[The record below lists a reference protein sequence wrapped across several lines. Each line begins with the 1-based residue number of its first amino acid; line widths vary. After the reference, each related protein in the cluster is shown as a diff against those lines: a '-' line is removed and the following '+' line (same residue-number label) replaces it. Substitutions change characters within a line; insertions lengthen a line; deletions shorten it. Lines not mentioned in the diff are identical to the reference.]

1 MDKVIRE
8 LTQAV
13 IKSRNVATLTRALKK
28 VKPSNDKDRTFA
40 ETGKPNVAKLPR
52 TSNNLSERTS
62 NNLLERT
69 SNNRL
74 RNSFRT
80 LRSLSRGSKGVDLM
94 RDLWK
99 QTGMKTNGRKLLVDT
114 LVTSENVQNKN
125 VESEME
131 RYRSRRRRRKRACK
145 IHRKVHGKN
154 VFKGGLPFAKM
165 SAQIAA
171 IYVCICI
178 LCPESVP
185 NFQLENILNCMHM
198 HANMQQKC
206 KHENYFS
213 FNYIIFVSN

>member
-28 VKPSNDKDRTFA
+28 VKPQSNNEDRTFA
-40 ETGKPNVAKLPR
+40 ETGKTTVQK
-52 TSNNLSERTS
+52 TSYNRLERTS
-62 NNLLERT
+62 NNQLERT

-114 LVTSENVQNKN
+114 LVASDNVEN

-145 IHRKVHGKN
+145 IHRRVHG
-154 VFKGGLPFAKM
+154 
-165 SAQIAA
+165 
-171 IYVCICI
+171 
-178 LCPESVP
+178 
-185 NFQLENILNCMHM
+185 ENI
-198 HANMQQKC
+198 
-206 KHENYFS
+206 S
-213 FNYIIFVSN
+213 

>member
-28 VKPSNDKDRTFA
+28 VKPHAKEDRTFS
-40 ETGKPNVAKLPR
+40 ETGKTTVTTVTVQR
-52 TSNNLSERTS
+52 TGNER
-62 NNLLERT
+62 LQKT

-114 LVTSENVQNKN
+114 LVTNENIAN

-145 IHRKVHGKN
+145 IHRKVHGECS
-154 VFKGGLPFAKM
+154 L
-165 SAQIAA
+165 
-171 IYVCICI
+171 
-178 LCPESVP
+178 
-185 NFQLENILNCMHM
+185 
-198 HANMQQKC
+198 
-206 KHENYFS
+206 
-213 FNYIIFVSN
+213 